1 VTDPSTAHAPAPDPV
16 SGLRHDLRTP
26 VNHILGYAEML
37 LEDAEEP
44 THAERRRALQET
56 VRAARDVLSLIK
68 VALPA
73 SRDDIAPE
81 EIGSLYDSLRGPQG
95 KILSTM
101 RDLLTSD
108 GGDPAF
114 REDIRRIIKAAER
127 LAKPDAAVTNKTA
140 ATEATDSTTAGD
152 ADRCVAHILV
162 VDDDEDNREVLRRR
176 LERNGYQVGCAED
189 GGRALGMLSEQA
201 YDLVLLD
208 VMMPELDGYQVLE
221 RMKGTPATRDIP
233 VIMISAL
240 DDVSSVVRCIERGAE
255 DYLPKPFDPILLR
268 ARISASLEKKRLR
281 DQEVQYLERVAQIIE
296 AAKRMEAGSYRPGTL
311 ADLGARDN
319 ELGQLA
325 RVFDGMAQQVR
336 AREDQLRD
344 RIRDLRSEI
353 EAARTTP
360 ADAETAVDGGNL
372 SAGEAFAER
381 YEVVSLIGRG
391 GMGSVYRARDRE
403 LLEDVAVKTLLP
415 QLVADETVIERFK
428 QEIRLARRIS
438 HRNVVRT
445 HDFGQWGGVYYL
457 TMEYVEG
464 ITVRAL
470 IDSRGQLGIPST
482 LAIGMQLA
490 EALSVAHEQGVIH
503 RDIKPQNL
511 LLDPEGALKVMDFG
525 VARLAKRQSA
535 ITEVGMVV
543 GTPAYMSPEQLL
555 GEAVDARSDLYATG
569 VVLYECL
576 TGRIPFEA
584 SSAVTLIAK
593 LLHEEPTPPAEVNRD
608 IPPALSSL
616 LVRLLA
622 KKPEDR
628 VQSAADLM
636 QRLREIA

>member
-1 VTDPSTAHAPAPDPV
+1 MTDPSTAHAPAPDPI

-44 THAERRRALQET
+44 THAERRRALRET
-56 VRAARDVLSLIK
+56 VRAARDVLGLIK
-68 VALPA
+68 TALPA

-81 EIGSLYDSLRGPQG
+81 EIGSLYDSLREPQG

-108 GGDPAF
+108 GGDAAF
-114 REDIRRIIKAAER
+114 REDIQRIIKAAER
-127 LAKPDAAVTNKTA
+127 LAKPDAAVTSTA
-140 ATEATDSTTAGD
+140 AAAEVAKATEAGSTDRGA
-152 ADRCVAHILV
+152 AHVLV

-189 GGRALGMLSEQA
+189 GSRALEMLTEQA

-208 VMMPELDGYQVLE
+208 VMMPQLDGYQVLE

-281 DQEVQYLERVAQIIE
+281 DQEVQHLERVAQIIE

-311 ADLGARDN
+311 ADLGARDD

-360 ADAETAVDGGNL
+360 ADAETAVNGGNL
-372 SAGEAFAER
+372 STGEAFAER

-470 IDSRGQLGIPST
+470 IDSRGQLGVPST

-511 LLDPEGALKVMDFG
+511 LLDPEGVLKVMDFG

-535 ITEVGMVV
+535 ITEVGLVV

-555 GEAVDARSDLYATG
+555 AETVDARSDLYATG

-584 SSAVTLIAK
+584 SSPVTLIAK

>member
-1 VTDPSTAHAPAPDPV
+1 MSELSAAPAPDPV

-37 LEDAEEP
+37 LEDAEQP
-44 THAERRRALQET
+44 DQDDRRRALEMT
-56 VRAARDVLSLIK
+56 VSAARDVLGLINT
-68 VALPA
+68 ALPS

-81 EIGSLYDSLRGPQG
+81 EIGSLYDSLREPQG
-95 KILSTM
+95 KILAAM
-101 RDLLTSD
+101 RDLLTTD
-108 GGDPAF
+108 GGDPSF
-114 REDIRRIIKAAER
+114 RDDIRRIIKAAER
-127 LAKPDAAVTNKTA
+127 LAKPDMAVASEPAAIQAV
-140 ATEATDSTTAGD
+140 EATTPTT
-152 ADRCVAHILV
+152 DRTVAQILV

-176 LERNGYQVGCAED
+176 LERSGYRVGCAEN
-189 GGRALGMLSEQA
+189 GVQALTVLAEEA

-221 RMKGTPATRDIP
+221 RMKGAPKTRDIP

-240 DDVSSVVRCIERGAE
+240 DDVASVVRCIERGAE

-281 DQEVQYLERVAQIIE
+281 DQEVEYLERVAQITQ
-296 AAKRMEAGSYRPGTL
+296 AAKGMEAGSYRPGTL
-311 ADLGARDN
+311 ADLGARDD
-319 ELGQLA
+319 ELGRLA

-353 EAARTTP
+353 EAARMQPSGTETT
-360 ADAETAVDGGNL
+360 VDGGNL
-372 SAGEAFAER
+372 PVGEAFAER
-381 YEVVSLIGRG
+381 YDIVSLIGRG

-403 LLEDVAVKTLLP
+403 LVEDVAVKTLLP
-415 QLVADETVIERFK
+415 QLVADDTVIERFK

-445 HDFGQWGGVYYL
+445 HDFGQWGGVCYL

-490 EALSVAHEQGVIH
+490 EALNVAHEQGVIH

-511 LLDPEGALKVMDFG
+511 LLDPDGVLKVMDFG

-535 ITEVGMVV
+535 ITEVGLVV

-555 GEAVDARSDLYATG
+555 AETVDARSDLYATG

-576 TGRIPFEA
+576 TGCPPFEA
-584 SSAVTLIAK
+584 ATPVSLIAK
-593 LLHEEPTPPAEVNRD
+593 LLQDEPRPPTEVNRD
-608 IPPALSSL
+608 IPPAFSSL
-616 LVRLLA
+616 LMRLLA
-622 KKPEDR
+622 KKPEER
-628 VQSAADLM
+628 IQSAADLM